1 MECHSKNIFL
11 LLLKPSYMTVLFC
24 GMLIWTETSQIG
36 QPPSITLFQTLGYNK
51 KEREQW
57 AEREEESKRSMNK
70 LRQP

>member
-1 MECHSKNIFL
+1 
-11 LLLKPSYMTVLFC
+11 MTVLFC